1 MDALGLNRC
10 RRDLAIQMCDNR
22 RCILERAEAE
32 ARGRN
37 KAAGTGIE
45 PAAGG
50 GKAKPAGARRTKL
63 VQVGQQ
69 YMDRLR
75 EERAVNPRRSLPA
88 SPETIASAYKD
99 KPKARDEILR
109 LDLRQDAEILRQ
121 YDADGSAFV
130 EISDDEN

>member
-1 MDALGLNRC
+1 VQDGGGGERH
-10 RRDLAIQMCDNR
+10 REG
-22 RCILERAEAE
+22 CILERAEAE

-109 LDLRQDAEILRQ
+109 LDLRQCRLCHEGN
-121 YDADGSAFV
+121 DG
-130 EISDDEN
+130 EGR